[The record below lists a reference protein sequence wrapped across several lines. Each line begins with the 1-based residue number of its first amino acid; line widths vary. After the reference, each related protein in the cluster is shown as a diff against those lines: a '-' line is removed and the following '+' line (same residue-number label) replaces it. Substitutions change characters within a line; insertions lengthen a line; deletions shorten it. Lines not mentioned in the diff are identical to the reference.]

1 METVK
6 QVVQVLSEMVTAHKE
21 AAAVIKEKQNVLIKG
36 DIAGLQQLLQ
46 QESQLSSRIEEL
58 EGQRSEYVK
67 QHMSMHGM
75 VQEGTTLDELA
86 ATAAPSDKQ
95 LLQSLA
101 KELRSL
107 VDDIISLNEKNR
119 QLIEASLSYV
129 HYSIGL
135 LVPKEQPIGYGAGN
149 GRYASVLDAKI

>member
-1 METVK
+1 M
-6 QVVQVLSEMVTAHKE
+6 
-21 AAAVIKEKQNVLIKG
+21 
-36 DIAGLQQLLQ
+36 QQLLQ
-46 QESQLSSRIEEL
+46 QESHRSGRIEEL
-58 EGQRSEYVK
+58 EGQRTEYVK

-75 VQEGTTLDELA
+75 VLEDTTLDKLA
-86 ATAAPSDKQ
+86 ATATPSERQ

-101 KELRSL
+101 KELRAL

-135 LVPKEQPIGYGAGN
+135 LVPKEQPIGYGAGS